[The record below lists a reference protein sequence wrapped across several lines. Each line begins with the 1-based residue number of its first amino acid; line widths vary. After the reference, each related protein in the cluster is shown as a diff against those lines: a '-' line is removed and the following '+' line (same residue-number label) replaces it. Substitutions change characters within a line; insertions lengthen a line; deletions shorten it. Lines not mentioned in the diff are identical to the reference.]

1 MAAKRLLEDP
11 PPASLSEEDEETED
25 EAAEEDEE
33 NGDSEELED
42 EQDED
47 NHQNNKPK
55 SNEDSVTK
63 SLKASQ
69 DQSSSESGDE
79 SGSET
84 ESDDTRPSPTA
95 SAFTIKPIASKPMK
109 DSVQPQKNS
118 ASRKLAVSPVKT
130 VTGGVKRS
138 RESGDVERKE
148 SKKNKASN
156 GQDEDL
162 RRGSGAPRRW
172 SEDDEIAIL
181 KGMIDYRSEKGTDP
195 WADMKAFVGFINENF
210 HVDASMEQLK
220 NKIKRLKQK
229 YQGIAEKRKNGEAP
243 VLGKSHDYRVF
254 DLSKKI
260 WEASVTNGMEV
271 SAKKKRKP
279 KPTQSEPK
287 TSALALPN
295 VEINAEP
302 ARPNLSFYD
311 ALLVQGKL
319 LSIPEG
325 AANFMKEALPLMGS
339 AKTRELESKWRKLQ
353 EDEFKLYL
361 KKVELVRDSAKL
373 MLEAMKSSTS

>member
-11 PPASLSEEDEETED
+11 PPASLSEEEEETED
-25 EAAEEDEE
+25 DAAEEDEE

-47 NHQNNKPK
+47 NHQKNKVK
-55 SNEDSVTK
+55 SIEDSVTK
-63 SLKASQ
+63 SVEASQ

-130 VTGGVKRS
+130 VSAGVKRS
-138 RESGDVERKE
+138 RGSDDVERKE

-162 RRGSGAPRRW
+162 KRGSAVPRRW

-181 KGMIDYRSEKGTDP
+181 KGMIEYRAEKGTDP
-195 WADMKAFVGFINENF
+195 WADMKAFVGFVNEKF
-210 HVDASMEQLK
+210 HVDVSLEQLK

-229 YQGIAEKRKNGEAP
+229 YQGVAEKSKNGEVP
-243 VLGKSHDYRVF
+243 VLGKSHDYRIF

-260 WEASVTNGMEV
+260 WEASVTNGMEG

-279 KPTQSEPK
+279 KPTQSEPN
-287 TSALALPN
+287 TSASALPN
-295 VEINAEP
+295 GEIIVEP
-302 ARPNLSFYD
+302 TRPNSSFYD

-319 LSIPEG
+319 MSIPDG

-339 AKTRELESKWRKLQ
+339 AKAGELESKWRKLQ
-353 EDEFKLYL
+353 EAELKLYL
-361 KKVELVRDSAKL
+361 KKVELVRDAAKQ